1 MSKRSRRRDSARRK
15 ARRATRQPSAIARQ
29 EPDFRDEYR
38 YVLADL
44 KRIGGLA
51 AVMVAALVALSF
63 LLP

>member
-1 MSKRSRRRDSARRK
+1 MSKRSRRRASARRK
-15 ARRATRQPSAIARQ
+15 ARRTTRQPSPIAQQ

-44 KRIGGLA
+44 RRIGLLA

-63 LLP
+63 LLQ